1 MKRRRI
7 SPKTR
12 TFLLTLGAFAL
23 LAAVLVIGTCAG
35 RTKAF
40 SGDRAPTAEK
50 RAAFLARCGWEVDAA
65 SEQTQEILIP
75 EEFSPVYQDYN
86 ELQKQQGYDL
96 AGYAGRKC
104 TLYTYAVTNY
114 PDKNK
119 TVLADLYLY
128 RDRII
133 GGDIHS
139 TDLNGFMTGIK

>member
-23 LAAVLVIGTCAG
+23 LAAVLVIGTCA
-35 RTKAF
+35 
-40 SGDRAPTAEK
+40 
-50 RAAFLARCGWEVDAA
+50 

-96 AGYAGRKC
+96 EDYAGRKC

-114 PDKNK
+114 PDKNQ